1 MVRWS
6 DCTVIRPTCVEGS
19 AAHLTTRPSDPP
31 TIYLQTMLHLR
42 CGTDILWNLDEAGI
56 PGRKV
61 SWSDP
66 LCQGPVPFADRERL
80 RPVRARWLQGE
91 FGIQNPSDLDDLVE
105 ADHAVDTAGEHDEIV
120 LWFEADLFDQA
131 ILVHLLDR
139 LGHLLDTNTRLTL
152 VTLHEM
158 PGVRRFIGLGQLN
171 AAQLASLFPK
181 RIAVTRE
188 MVNAGREAWKAWT
201 APTPELLQRI
211 ATGTS
216 NPLAYLPAA
225 VTRLL
230 EELPDPRTGLG
241 RTERTGLEII
251 ARGPTTLF
259 DAFRASQ
266 DREERPWL
274 GDSMFFTTL
283 QPLTRGAAPL
293 IAAEGTWPTST
304 DQGENPRVTVT
315 AAGRSVLAGEQ
326 DWQAMG
332 APGRWVA
339 GTELRPGQPLWRY
352 ADGTLT
358 RD

>member
-1 MVRWS
+1 
-6 DCTVIRPTCVEGS
+6 
-19 AAHLTTRPSDPP
+19 
-31 TIYLQTMLHLR
+31 MLHLR
-42 CGTDILWNLDEAGI
+42 CGTDILWKLDDAGI

-80 RPVRARWLQGE
+80 RPVRAKWLQGE

-105 ADHAVDTAGEHDEIV
+105 ADHAVDTAGEHDEVV

-139 LGHLLDTNTRLTL
+139 LGHLIDTRTSLTL

-158 PGVRRFIGLGQLN
+158 PGMQRFIGLGQLN
-171 AAQLASLFPK
+171 SAQLASLFPR
-181 RIAVTRE
+181 RIPVTRE
-188 MVNAGREAWKAWT
+188 MVNAAREAWKAWT

-211 ATGTS
+211 AAVES
-216 NPLAYLPAA
+216 NPLTYLPAA
-225 VTRLL
+225 VERLL
-230 EELPDPRTGLG
+230 QELPAPRTGLG
-241 RTERTGLEII
+241 RTEHSGLEIS

-283 QPLTRGAAPL
+283 LPLTRGPSPL
-293 IAAEGTWPTST
+293 IASEGTWPGST
-304 DQGENPRVTVT
+304 EHGENPRLTVT
-315 AAGRSVLAGEQ
+315 PAGRSVLAGDA

-332 APGRWVA
+332 APSRWVA
-339 GTELRPGQPLWRY
+339 GTELIPGESVWRY
-352 ADGTLT
+352 AAGQLS